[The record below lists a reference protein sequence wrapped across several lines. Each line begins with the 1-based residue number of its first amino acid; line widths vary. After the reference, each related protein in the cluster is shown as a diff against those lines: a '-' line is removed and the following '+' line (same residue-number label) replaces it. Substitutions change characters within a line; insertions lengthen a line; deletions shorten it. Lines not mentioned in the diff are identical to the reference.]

1 MQINKTDQN
10 DAEGL
15 PQIVRTGWYRPVHVN
30 PPEPKDSR
38 QHSRGPT
45 RPQMGSVLRYFLDF
59 TDTGELLR
67 DYEGMELVDLEA
79 ARMESERLRTLLE
92 MLRGERAAG

>member
-38 QHSRGPT
+38 HT